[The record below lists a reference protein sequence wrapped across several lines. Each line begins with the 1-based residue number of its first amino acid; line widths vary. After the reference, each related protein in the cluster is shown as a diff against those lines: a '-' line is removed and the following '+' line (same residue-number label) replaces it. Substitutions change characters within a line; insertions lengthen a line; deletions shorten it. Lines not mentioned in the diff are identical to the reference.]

1 MKFNYYQIIN
11 LINNKVYI
19 GITEKTCEERWK
31 KHIYL
36 LKNNKHP
43 NWLLQEDWNNFGQE
57 NFKFIEYES
66 FEGSLEEGY

>member
-31 KHIYL
+31 KHI
-36 LKNNKHP
+36 
-43 NWLLQEDWNNFGQE
+43 
-57 NFKFIEYES
+57 
-66 FEGSLEEGY
+66 